1 MIYSGTRVGLT
12 RCTSVD
18 PILTPLRPM
27 ANACKFGS
35 NPLKDR
41 EPRGAGDHRG
51 CSKSRR
57 QRARGGAT
65 MAVTKQL
72 SVMIEN
78 KRGALA
84 EVCSKLA
91 EKAVNIL
98 GLFVPEQPGMAPVRL
113 VVNNFD
119 TAKKTVEALG
129 LKYSEEEVLS
139 VHLSDR
145 PGALGKITR
154 KL

>member
-1 MIYSGTRVGLT
+1 MIYSGTRVGLA
-12 RCTSVD
+12 RCTSVA

-35 NPLKDR
+35 NPVKDR
-41 EPRGAGDHRG
+41 KAKGAGNHRG

-57 QRARGGAT
+57 HRGRGGAT

-72 SVMIEN
+72 SVMVEN

-84 EVCSKLA
+84 ELCSKLA
-91 EKAVNIL
+91 EKAINIL
-98 GLFVPEQPGMAPVRL
+98 GLMVPEQAGVAPVRL
-113 VVNNFD
+113 VVNNLGP
-119 TAKKTVEALG
+119 AKKALDGIG
-129 LKYSEEEVLS
+129 LKYTEEDVLL

-145 PGALGKITR
+145 PRAPG
-154 KL
+154 